1 MYEFKDLT
9 PNSTASVLPSEA
21 VFLDDSCLD
30 TTLEGYQTLY
40 VEGRESLEKE
50 FQELKIDNVDGVS
63 IYNSKLLQRTLTIG
77 FKLSGKNSSEF
88 TERFN
93 KLKKLLISK
102 DEFKIRFNDEPDVFY
117 IGKLS
122 KLENSKSHTCSQV
135 ATFEMLCP
143 DPFKYSTTEKSFNL
157 NTNKKFLIQNEGS
170 VPVPIRYEFKF
181 PSDCGYLGIASQY
194 GAMEFGR
201 RDELDYE
208 TTKGDQT
215 LLKWSDFLNAPDR
228 HDYPTGYDHNWDPA
242 RYHYPHSLKKI
253 SSGPNTPWGAGGDNS
268 VKEYLE
274 LNRDDG
280 AAHQGNWICGA
291 FRMLNVPNDANNE
304 SGALDWT
311 IYSFHWFEAG
321 RMGECGEQEIN
332 IYTSDDKLIAHF
344 GLFKIDSSGNT
355 GQVSFSGPSGNYKLI
370 PFETNWSGPFGS
382 GNRGHNRITKK
393 DDWVEFYYNGQNF
406 RYHDPALKTMKAA
419 KVLISVSDNL
429 ASSKQMAVNR
439 ITNVDFTKF
448 NVSGK
453 RDVVNTFGK
462 NDVLVI
468 NGSDGKVYKKGM
480 YRPELEVLGT
490 KYFKVPSGDTE
501 INVVPSSWFTGTIE
515 GKAYIRE
522 AWL

>member
-1 MYEFKDLT
+1 MKLDCTINGTSLSEHIGLQ
-9 PNSTASVLPSEA
+9 VLN
-21 VFLDDSCLD
+21 V
-30 TTLEGYQTLY
+30 
-40 VEGRESLEKE
+40 VGRESLSKDHESLDVQGIDGE
-50 FQELKIDNVDGVS
+50 FKYSSRYPIREIEITYKMLWTTQEGYRAAHNKMNALLDKDELKVVFS
-63 IYNSKLLQRTLTIG
+63 
-77 FKLSGKNSSEF
+77 
-88 TERFN
+88 
-93 KLKKLLISK
+93 
-102 DEFKIRFNDEPDVFY
+102 DEPDKYFTA
-117 IGKLS
+117 S
-122 KLENSKSHTCSQV
+122 KGDCDGDKITLIC
-135 ATFEMLCP
+135 F
-143 DPFKYSTTEKSFNL
+143 DPFKYSTTEKSFTMNS
-157 NTNKKFLIQNEGS
+157 NKKFLIQNNGS

-228 HDYPTGYDHNWDPA
+228 HDYPAGYDRSWDA
-242 RYHYPHSLKKI
+242 SRYHYPHSLKKI
-253 SSGPNTPWGAGGDNS
+253 SSGPNTPWGSGGDNS

-280 AAHQGNWICGA
+280 VAHQGDWICGG
-291 FRMLNVPNDANNE
+291 FRMLNVPNDANGE
-304 SGALDWT
+304 VGALDWT

-406 RYHDPALKTMKAA
+406 RYHDPALKTMRAA
-419 KVLISVSDNL
+419 KILISVSDNL

-462 NDVLVI
+462 NDILVI

-501 INVVPSSWFTGTIE
+501 ITVVPSSWFSGTIE